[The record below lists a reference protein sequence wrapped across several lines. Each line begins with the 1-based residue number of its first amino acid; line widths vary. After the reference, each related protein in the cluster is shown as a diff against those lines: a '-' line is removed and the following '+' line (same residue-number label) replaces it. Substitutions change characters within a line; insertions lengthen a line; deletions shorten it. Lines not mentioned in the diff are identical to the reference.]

1 MVIKFYKGA
10 LWDNMR
16 IDNIVYDELDVAIGN
31 VVVGVEELNN
41 IKKVL
46 FYLIER
52 LENKEVFFSDDAW
65 EEYEQLKMI
74 NNMVQYTS
82 ARMNES
88 SIELNQ
94 AFKKLTRKRN
104 SE

>member
-1 MVIKFYKGA
+1 
-10 LWDNMR
+10 MR
-16 IDNIVYDELDVAIGN
+16 IDDIVYDELDVAIGN

>member
-1 MVIKFYKGA
+1 
-10 LWDNMR
+10 MR

-94 AFKKLTRKRN
+94 AFKKLARKRN

>member
-1 MVIKFYKGA
+1 
-10 LWDNMR
+10 MR
-16 IDNIVYDELDVAIGN
+16 IDDIVYDELDVAIGN

-82 ARMNES
+82 ARMHES

-94 AFKKLTRKRN
+94 AFKYLTRKRN